1 MHRISQPIFNEHYVN
16 KLERSCCK
24 KPTNISQEYD
34 DDISDTEAIH
44 LICKT
49 FENRQSIKEIR
60 RNLIESAPPAQS
72 ETQAF
77 VSSEHVK
84 KLLQIIDQKKSTGT
98 DKIPPKLVQLSA
110 DILSTPLSNAINNS
124 ILKVKFPHDAKVAS
138 VSSLDKHTDNEYSV
152 NNFRLVS
159 VLNIFSKIYQKV

>member
-1 MHRISQPIFNEHYVN
+1 M
-16 KLERSCCK
+16 
-24 KPTNISQEYD
+24 
-34 DDISDTEAIH
+34 SDTEAIH

-49 FENRQSIKEIR
+49 FENHQSINEIR

-72 ETQAF
+72 ETKAF

-110 DILSTPLSNAINNS
+110 VIVSTPLSNAINNS
-124 ILKVKFPHDAKVAS
+124 TLKVKSPHDAKVAS
-138 VSSLDKHTDNEYSV
+138 VFSLDKHTDNEYSV
-152 NNFRLVS
+152 NNFRLAS
-159 VLNIFSKIYQKV
+159 V